1 MSKLKNGL
9 VEYATLIR
17 INRGYIRP
25 EDESLVVKFPN
36 MTKDESAKEFKR
48 IKDRAKEKAKER
60 EEERKKPK
68 VPK

>member
-1 MSKLKNGL
+1 MSKLKDGL

-36 MTKDESAKEFKR
+36 MTKDENAKEFKR
-48 IKDRAKEKAKER
+48 IKDKAKEKSKER
-60 EEERKKPK
+60 EDRKKPK
-68 VPK
+68 GPK